1 MKLERPI
8 EHAENM
14 LVRWILDGTFTIA
27 ERLPP
32 ERELAEQLG
41 ITRPT
46 LREAIRYLEQEGWL
60 LVRQGKPTLVRDFWR
75 EGGLTVLNR
84 IIQHQ
89 GHIKPIFI
97 ANALEV
103 RYLLAPTYA
112 RDAIENNPEK
122 ILARLSQ
129 MPDADAAPVVYAI
142 FDWELHRDLTVASA
156 NVMYPLILNGFA
168 GVYEKLAYLYFQH
181 AEARATSY
189 DYYAELYAATQN
201 EDSARAYEL
210 TREVMEKS
218 IQHWRKATEGLTR
231 IPIEET
237 TS

>member
-8 EHAENM
+8 EHAEKT
-14 LVRWILDGTFTIA
+14 LVQRILYGTFAIG

-41 ITRPT
+41 VTRPT
-46 LREAIRYLEQEGWL
+46 LREAIRHLEQEGWL

-84 IIQHQ
+84 IVQHE
-89 GHIKPIFI
+89 GYIKPIFI
-97 ANALEV
+97 TNVLEV
-103 RYLLAPTYA
+103 RLLLAPTYT
-112 RDAIENNPEK
+112 RDAVESNPDK

-129 MPDADAAPVVYAI
+129 MPDADAAPIVYAI
-142 FDWELHRDLTVASA
+142 YDWELQRDLTVASA

-168 GVYEKLAYLYFQH
+168 GIYEKLAYIYFQH
-181 AEARATSY
+181 EAARATSY
-189 DYYAELYAATQN
+189 DYYAELYGAAES
-201 EDSARAYEL
+201 EDSARAYNL
-210 TREVMEKS
+210 TREVMEMS

-237 TS
+237 TP

>member
-1 MKLERPI
+1 MKFERPI
-8 EHAENM
+8 EHAEKT
-14 LVRWILDGTFTIA
+14 LVQNILDGTFTIG

-32 ERELAEQLG
+32 ERELADQFG
-41 ITRPT
+41 VTRPT
-46 LREAIRYLEQEGWL
+46 LREAIRHLEQEGWL

-84 IIQHQ
+84 IIQHE

-97 ANALEV
+97 TNALEL
-103 RYLLAPTYA
+103 RLLLAPTYT
-112 RDAIENNPEK
+112 RDAVENSPEK
-122 ILARLSQ
+122 IVARLSL

-142 FDWELHRDLTVASA
+142 FDWELQRDLTVASA
-156 NVMYPLILNGFA
+156 NVMYSLILNGFA

-181 AEARATSY
+181 EAARATSY
-189 DYYAELYAATQN
+189 DYYAELYAATHN
-201 EDSARAYEL
+201 GDSARAYDL
-210 TREVMEKS
+210 TREVMELS
-218 IQHWRKATEGLTR
+218 IQHWRTATEGLTR

>member
-8 EHAENM
+8 EHAENL
-14 LVRWILDGTFTIA
+14 LVRWILDGTFTIG

-32 ERELAEQLG
+32 ERQLAEQLG

-46 LREAIRYLEQEGWL
+46 LREAIRHLEQEGWL

-84 IIQHQ
+84 IIQHE

-97 ANALEV
+97 TNALEV
-103 RYLLAPTYA
+103 RLLLAPTYA

-129 MPDADAAPVVYAI
+129 MPDPDAPPIAYAI
-142 FDWELHRDLTVASA
+142 YDWELHRDLTVASA

-168 GVYEKLAYLYFQH
+168 GVYEKLANLYFQH
-181 AEARATSY
+181 EAARATSY
-189 DYYAELYAATQN
+189 AYYVELYETARN
-201 EDSARAYEL
+201 EDSTRAYEL
-210 TREVMEKS
+210 TREVMEMS
-218 IQHWRKATEGLTR
+218 IEHWRKATEGLTR
-231 IPIEET
+231 IPIEA

>member
-8 EHAENM
+8 EHAENL
-14 LVRWILDGTFTIA
+14 LVRWILDGKFAIG

-41 ITRPT
+41 VTRPT
-46 LREAIRYLEQEGWL
+46 LREAIRHLEQEGWL
-60 LVRQGKPTLVRDFWR
+60 LVRHGKPTLVRDFWR

-84 IIQHQ
+84 IIQHE

-97 ANALEV
+97 TNALEV
-103 RYLLAPTYA
+103 RWLLAPTYT

-122 ILARLSQ
+122 ILARLRE
-129 MPDADAAPVVYAI
+129 MPDPDAPPVAYATY
-142 FDWELHRDLTVASA
+142 DWELQRDLTSASG

-181 AEARATSY
+181 EAARATSY
-189 DYYAELYAATQN
+189 DYYAELYAATMN
-201 EDSARAYEL
+201 NDSARAYDL
-210 TREVMEKS
+210 TRDVMEKS
-218 IQHWRKATEGLTR
+218 IEHWRKATEGLTR

-237 TS
+237 S